1 MVHLFSS
8 LHPWSQLA
16 AFGSFISFFWFFFF
30 FLATSWEEG
39 DRADP
44 HTLPGSREQRGM
56 SRATAGAAAFAQSRE
71 TKERSSSHKDKL
83 LLQPITGIIR
93 KTPAKRQN
101 QAPFLEEPIAG
112 SDSFQQPQPH
122 SRGGFASRRFQA
134 TPERFLVPFA
144 SLWSILGKEQPLP
157 EPAGHPEPGSD
168 ALAEPQQG
176 AEPPEKSQQQGQG
189 APRISPLP
197 GFWEGAQSWC
207 LRWAHSG
214 DGEKTPISGASTP
227 ANAQHASKLP
237 AHGRD
242 EQQHPEPRP
251 SRTHGRCQPHA
262 PPGTRSSRCHPR
274 ATPRGA
280 GVTSARP
287 PARSGMPQLSRAGS
301 GVRGRGTP
309 PEQHPEPPEPHPHP
323 RPCGARG
330 IS

>member
-1 MVHLFSS
+1 MNDASSNRAQCHNINNIYFQAKLQPGLLIPVIKANGSSVLISASLEPTGRVWKLYLFF
-8 LHPWSQLA
+8 
-16 AFGSFISFFWFFFF
+16 FGFFFF

-144 SLWSILGKEQPLP
+144 SLWSILG
-157 EPAGHPEPGSD
+157 
-168 ALAEPQQG
+168 
-176 AEPPEKSQQQGQG
+176 
-189 APRISPLP
+189 
-197 GFWEGAQSWC
+197 
-207 LRWAHSG
+207 
-214 DGEKTPISGASTP
+214 
-227 ANAQHASKLP
+227 
-237 AHGRD
+237 
-242 EQQHPEPRP
+242 
-251 SRTHGRCQPHA
+251 
-262 PPGTRSSRCHPR
+262 
-274 ATPRGA
+274 
-280 GVTSARP
+280 
-287 PARSGMPQLSRAGS
+287 
-301 GVRGRGTP
+301 
-309 PEQHPEPPEPHPHP
+309 
-323 RPCGARG
+323 
-330 IS
+330 